1 MADTFGGGEFIART
15 LAKAGV
21 TDVFGI
27 VDGTYVGL
35 YRGLPANGIE
45 LRTPRYESSAL
56 HMAGAYARL
65 TGRLGVAMASNGPGV
80 ANALPGIAV
89 ENGEG
94 NRILL
99 LTSCRRTGIA
109 YPDRGGTYQY
119 FDQVGVTRAMTKW
132 SGTVSSPDRLPEL
145 LRRAL
150 RISWRGRPGVVH
162 LDVPENVVNAPGPFT
177 AADVEDPAGRRFT
190 GHRVPDPAGVEEA
203 VSLLATAKRPLLH
216 AGSGVLHAGPD
227 ASRALGRLAGLL
239 TAPITTSWGGRSVIA
254 EDHPS
259 CLPMQH
265 VEVVDRA
272 RTEADVVLVVGSR
285 VGETDWWGR
294 APNWGRPGEQR
305 TIQIDIDEELIGLN
319 RPVDVALL
327 ADAGLAMDALAD
339 AVEAAGD
346 GTAASDGTGSAHR
359 AERQRWLD
367 DLQAAR
373 AESKAKLAKRL
384 RKRTDGG
391 VNPGHVPRTCQ
402 AVFPDDTV
410 WVFDGGNTAVW
421 SHFFHE
427 VRRPGA
433 VISTFKF
440 GHLGAGVPQGIGAKV
455 AAPERPVCVIT
466 GDGAF
471 GMQPQEVETAVRLD
485 LPVVIVVLAD
495 RQWGMVK
502 MSQQIAVAP
511 LKTVAR
517 KLVLDQPLPEGATV
531 YADLM
536 DVDYAAMARSMGA
549 HGERVGSTDELRP
562 ALERSLASGKPAVVH
577 VDVDRDEHL
586 WAPGLRNF
594 KKMHEEPEG

>member
-1 MADTFGGGEFIART
+1 VADTFGGGELIART

-99 LTSCRRTGIA
+99 LTSTRRTGIG

-132 SGTVSSPDRLPEL
+132 SGTVTSPDRLPEL

-150 RISWRGRPGVVH
+150 RLSWRGRPGVVH
-162 LDVPENVVNAPGPFT
+162 LDVPENVVNAAGPFT
-177 AADVEDPAGRRFT
+177 AADVEDPAARRYTGR
-190 GHRVPDPAGVEEA
+190 RVPDPTGVEEA
-203 VSLLATAKRPLLH
+203 AALLAGARRPLVH
-216 AGSGVLHAGPD
+216 AGSGVLHSGPA
-227 ASRALGRLAGLL
+227 ASAALARLAGLL
-239 TAPITTSWGGRSVIA
+239 GAPVTTSWGGRAAIV

-259 CLPMQH
+259 SLPMQH
-265 VEVVDRA
+265 VEVIDRA
-272 RTEADVVLVVGSR
+272 RTEADVVVVVGSR
-285 VGETDWWGR
+285 LGETDWWGR
-294 APNWGRPGEQR
+294 PPNWGRPGEQR
-305 TIQIDIDEELIGLN
+305 TIQIDVDEELIGLN

-327 ADAGLAMDALAD
+327 ADAGLALDALAD
-339 AVEAAGD
+339 AV
-346 GTAASDGTGSAHR
+346 GTDPGPHAD
-359 AERQRWLD
+359 ERRRWLD
-367 DLQAAR
+367 ELHAGC

-384 RKRTDGG
+384 RKKTDGG
-391 VNPGHVPRTCQ
+391 VHPGHVPRVCQ
-402 AVFPDDTV
+402 AVLPDDTV

-427 VRRPGA
+427 VRTTGA
-433 VISTFKF
+433 LLSTFKF
-440 GHLGAGVPQGIGAKV
+440 GHLGAGVPQALGAKV
-455 AAPERPVCVIT
+455 AAPERVVCVLT

-471 GMQPQEVETAVRLD
+471 GMQPQEIETAVRLG
-485 LPVVIVVLAD
+485 LPVVVVVLAD

-517 KLVLDQPLPEGATV
+517 KVLLDQPLPEGTTV
-531 YADLM
+531 YADLAE
-536 DVDYAAMARSMGA
+536 VDYATMALAMGA
-549 HGERVGSTDELRP
+549 HGERVRATDELRP
-562 ALERSLASGKPAVVH
+562 AIERSLASGKPAVVQ

-586 WAPGLRNF
+586 WAPGLRTF

>member
-1 MADTFGGGEFIART
+1 VVGATFGGGELIART

-45 LRTPRYESSAL
+45 LRSPRHESSAL

-89 ENGEG
+89 ENAEG
-94 NRILL
+94 NRVLL
-99 LTSCRRTGIA
+99 ITSCRRTGIA

-119 FDQVGVTRAMTKW
+119 FDQVGVTRPMTRW
-132 SGTVSSPDRLPEL
+132 SGTVTSADRLPEQ

-150 RISWRGRPGVVH
+150 REVWRGRPGVVH
-162 LDVPENVVNAPGPFT
+162 LDVPEDVINAGGPFT
-177 AADVEDPAGRRFT
+177 DADVDDPSARRYGGR
-190 GHRVPDPAGVEEA
+190 RVPDGDAIDEA
-203 VSLLATAKRPLLH
+203 AALLATARRPAIH
-216 AGSGVLHAGPD
+216 AGSGVLHAG
-227 ASRALGRLAGLL
+227 ASEALGRFAGRLV
-239 TAPITTSWGGRSVIA
+239 APVTTSWGGRAGLV

-259 CLPMQH
+259 SIPMTH

-272 RTEADVVLVVGSR
+272 RSEADLVLVIGSR

-305 TIQIDIDEELIGLN
+305 TIQIDLDDAMIGLN
-319 RPVDVALL
+319 RPVDVGVL
-327 ADAGLAMDALAD
+327 ADAGLALDALTEAIDRFPTAHGAD
-339 AVEAAGD
+339 R
-346 GTAASDGTGSAHR
+346 R
-359 AERQRWLD
+359 AWLD
-367 DLQAAR
+367 DLQQAR
-373 AESKAKLAKRL
+373 AASRAKLAKRL

-402 AVFPDDTV
+402 AVMPDDTV

-427 VRRPGA
+427 VRVAGSLL
-433 VISTFKF
+433 STFKM
-440 GHLGAGVPQGIGAKV
+440 GHLGAGVPQGIGAKA
-455 AAPERPVCVIT
+455 AAPDRTVCVLT

-471 GMQPQEVETAVRLD
+471 GMQPQEIETAVRLG
-485 LPVVIVVLAD
+485 LPIVVVVLAD

-517 KLVLDQPLPEGATV
+517 KLMLDEPLPEGATV
-531 YADLM
+531 YADLAEI
-536 DVDYAAMARSMGA
+536 DYAAMARSMGA
-549 HGERVGSTDELRP
+549 HGERVATTDELRP
-562 ALERSLASGKPAVVH
+562 ALERSLASGGPAVVQ

-586 WAPGLRNF
+586 WAPGLRSF

>member
-1 MADTFGGGEFIART
+1 MADTFGGGELIART

-45 LRTPRYESSAL
+45 LRSPRYESSAL

-99 LTSCRRTGIA
+99 ITSTRRTGIG

-119 FDQVGVTRAMTKW
+119 FDQVGVTRPMTKW
-132 SGTVSSPDRLPEL
+132 SGTVTSPDRLPEL

-150 RISWRGRPGVVH
+150 RLSWRGRPGVVH

-177 AADVEDPAGRRFT
+177 AADVEDPASRRYTGR
-190 GHRVPDPAGVEEA
+190 HVPDPTSIEEA
-203 VSLLATAKRPLLH
+203 AALLATARRPVIH
-216 AGSGVLHAGPD
+216 AGSGVLHAGPA
-227 ASRALGRLAGLL
+227 ASEALGRLAGRLV
-239 TAPITTSWGGRSVIA
+239 APVTTSWGGRAAIV

-259 CLPMQH
+259 SLPMLH

-272 RTEADVVLVVGSR
+272 RAEADVVLVVGSR
-285 VGETDWWGR
+285 LGETDWWGR
-294 APNWGRPGEQR
+294 PPNWGRAGEQR
-305 TIQIDIDEELIGLN
+305 TIQIDLDEELIGLN
-319 RPVDVALL
+319 RPVDVAIL
-327 ADAGLAMDALAD
+327 ADAGVALAALAD
-339 AVEAAGD
+339 AVDAEPGEPQA
-346 GTAASDGTGSAHR
+346 
-359 AERQRWLD
+359 AERRRWLD
-367 DLQAAR
+367 DLQHAR
-373 AESKAKLAKRL
+373 AESKGKLAKRL
-384 RKRTDGG
+384 RKQTDGG
-391 VNPGHVPRTCQ
+391 VHPGHVPRVAQ
-402 AVFPDDTV
+402 AVMPDDTV

-427 VRRPGA
+427 VRVAGSLL
-433 VISTFKF
+433 STFKF
-440 GHLGAGVPQGIGAKV
+440 GHLGAGVPQALGAKA
-455 AAPERPVCVIT
+455 AAPDRAVCVLT

-471 GMQPQEVETAVRLD
+471 GMQPQEIETAVRLM
-485 LPVVIVVLAD
+485 LPVVVIVLAD

-517 KLVLDQPLPEGATV
+517 KMLLDEPLPEGSTV
-531 YADLM
+531 YADLAEI
-536 DVDYAAMARSMGA
+536 DYATMALSMGA
-549 HGERVGSTDELRP
+549 HGERVRTTDELRP